1 MNSAMLSG
9 RMKLLFV
16 TDIHGSEV
24 CFRKFFSAIREYR
37 ADVALLVGDLS
48 GKVTVPIQQKDETY
62 TCSLMGEELVA
73 KNTAELAEI
82 EKRIANIGYYSYV
95 GSQPEIDGLQKNPEK
110 GDEIFQKLITDRL
123 SRWMKLADEKLRE
136 SAAKVYIGVGNDDP
150 FIIDSVLDRSER
162 MTSLTERVVD
172 IGGYEVVTTAFSNP
186 TPWNTPR
193 ECSEEELRSKINQ
206 LASKVK
212 RMETAIFNF
221 HVPPYGSL
229 LDVAPELK
237 DMEPQA
243 GSASNVGSTAVA
255 ELISKYQPLLGLH
268 GHIHESKAAQK
279 IGRTLC
285 VNPGSEYSEG
295 ILRGV
300 LLNLENGRIGNY
312 IFTSG

>member
-1 MNSAMLSG
+1 
-9 RMKLLFV
+9 MKLLFV

-24 CFRKFFSAIREYR
+24 CFRKFFSAVREYR

-48 GKVTVPIQQKDETY
+48 GKVMVPIKQKDQTY

-73 KNTAELAEI
+73 KNKAELADM
-82 EKRIANIGYYSYV
+82 EKRIANVGYYSYV
-95 GSQPEIDGLQKNPEK
+95 GSQTEIDGLQNNPEK
-110 GDEIFQKLITDRL
+110 GDEVFQKLIIDRL
-123 SRWMKLADEKLRE
+123 GRWMKLADEKLRD
-136 SAAKVYIGVGNDDP
+136 SVANVYIGVGNDDP
-150 FIIDSVLDRSER
+150 FIIDSVLNRSER
-162 MTSLTERVVD
+162 MRNLTERVVD

-193 ECSEEELRSKINQ
+193 ECSEEELRSRIDQ

-212 RMETAIFNF
+212 KMDIAIFNF

-255 ELISKYQPLLGLH
+255 ESIKKYQPLLGLH

-279 IGRTLC
+279 LGRTLC

-295 ILRGV
+295 ILRGII
-300 LLNLENGRIGNY
+300 LTLENGRVKNY

>member
-1 MNSAMLSG
+1 MLLG

-24 CFRKFFSAIREYR
+24 CFRKFLSAIREYR

-62 TCSLMGEELVA
+62 TCFLMGEELVA

>member
-1 MNSAMLSG
+1 
-9 RMKLLFV
+9 MKLFFV
-16 TDIHGSEV
+16 TDIHGSEI
-24 CFRKFFSAIREYR
+24 CFRKFFSAIREYK
-37 ADVALLVGDLS
+37 ADVALLAGDLS
-48 GKVTVPIQQKDETY
+48 GKVIVPIQRKDDGY
-62 TCSLMGEELVA
+62 DCSLLGQEMVA
-73 KNTAELAEI
+73 KNSAELADI
-82 EKRIANIGYYSYV
+82 EKRISNIGYYSYV
-95 GSQPEIDGLQKNPEK
+95 GSQSEINALQSNPEK
-110 GDEIFQKLITDRL
+110 GDEVFQRL
-123 SRWMKLADEKLRE
+123 VVERLNRWIGLADEKLRD
-136 SAAKVYIGVGNDDP
+136 STAKAYIGAGNDDC

-162 MTSLTERVVD
+162 MTSLAERVVD
-172 IGGYEVVTTAFSNP
+172 IGDYEVVTTAFANP

-193 ECSEEELRSKINQ
+193 ECSEEELRSKIDQ

-221 HVPPYGSL
+221 HVPPRGTL

-237 DMEPQA
+237 DMEPQP

-255 ELISKYQPLLGLH
+255 EAINNYQPLLGLH

-279 IGRTLC
+279 LGRTLC

-300 LLNLENGRIGNY
+300 LLTLENDRVKNY

>member
-1 MNSAMLSG
+1 
-9 RMKLLFV
+9 MKLLFV

-24 CFRKFFSAIREYR
+24 CFRKFFSAVREYR

-48 GKVTVPIQQKDETY
+48 GKVMAPIKQDDQTY
-62 TCSLMGEELVA
+62 TCSLMGEELIA
-73 KNTAELAEI
+73 KNKAELAEM
-82 EKRIANIGYYSYV
+82 EKRIANVGYYSYV
-95 GSQPEIDGLQKNPEK
+95 GSQTEIDALQNNPEK
-110 GDEIFQKLITDRL
+110 GDEVFQKLIIDRL
-123 SRWMKLADEKLRE
+123 GGWMKLADEKLRA
-136 SAAKVYIGVGNDDP
+136 SVAKVYIGVGNDDP

-162 MTSLTERVVD
+162 MANLTERVVD
-172 IGGYEVVTTAFSNP
+172 IDGYEVVTTAFSNP

-193 ECSEEELRSKINQ
+193 ECSEDELRSKIDQ
-206 LASKVK
+206 LAGRVK

-255 ELISKYQPLLGLH
+255 ESIKKYQPLLGLH

-279 IGRTLC
+279 LGRTLC

-295 ILRGV
+295 ILRGII
-300 LLNLENGRIGNY
+300 LTLENGRVKNY

>member
-1 MNSAMLSG
+1 
-9 RMKLLFV
+9 MKLLFV

-24 CFRKFFSAIREYR
+24 CFKKFFSAIREYR

-62 TCSLMGEELVA
+62 TCSLMGEKLVA
-73 KNTAELAEI
+73 KDTAELAEI

-95 GSQPEIDGLQKNPEK
+95 GSQPEIDALQKNPEE
-110 GDEIFQKLITDRL
+110 GDEVFQKLITDRL
-123 SRWMKLADEKLRE
+123 GRWMKLADEKLRD

-162 MTSLTERVVD
+162 MTNLTERVVD

-212 RMETAIFNF
+212 RMETAVFNF

-237 DMEPQA
+237 DMEPQP

-255 ELISKYQPLLGLH
+255 EVVSKYQPLLGLH

-300 LLNLENGRIGNY
+300 LLNLENGRVKNY